1 MAALT
6 NSASA
11 IHRDTRFDE
20 FLFTAIGE
28 DKNGMCVTVLT
39 ALARL
44 NFDPWNK
51 AAELSRLPGDAARQ
65 KLGSLI
71 AKLPELSSPNL
82 ESGMIDRL
90 VDLLPRRQLAPAL
103 DQTLGF
109 GILTNVRAFI
119 VYVTLM
125 AVMFG
130 AYHVWENIR
139 PRSEGGDIRPP
150 AASKAVSSKP
160 EPTVQQQRR

>member
-1 MAALT
+1 MEESSVPAST

-44 NFDPWNK
+44 NFDPWKK
-51 AAELSRLPGDAARQ
+51 AAELSGLSGDAAR
-65 KLGSLI
+65 KTLGALI
-71 AKLPELSSPNL
+71 AKLPDLSSPRS
-82 ESGMIDRL
+82 ESETIDRL
-90 VDLLPRRQLAPAL
+90 VDLLPMRQRAPAF
-103 DQTLGF
+103 DRTSGF
-109 GILTNVRAFI
+109 DVLTNVRAFI

-125 AVMFG
+125 GVMLG
-130 AYHVWENIR
+130 AYHLWENIAVHR
-139 PRSEGGDIRPP
+139 EP
-150 AASKAVSSKP
+150 AARATLSAQP
-160 EPTVQQQRR
+160 QPTLQQIR